1 MSTSNRFLLSLL
13 SILTVIAAV
22 QSMRCYFC
30 NTEVEGQSCNDPV
43 DINNIQVQDCS
54 NLETT
59 NALPVLQNLV
69 NNSNN
74 EVAEKICIILSYTY
88 YSRNVTSRGCELKER
103 SLNGLEADV
112 CAFYRSIRPSYLTNF
127 ECSTCNKDL
136 CNISPL
142 SVPNNT
148 STLLLLSL
156 KSILYHSQ
164 EGNKH
169 ELFFNQLSGEH
180 EGIIVLGLNRP
191 QQKNAFGVNLVNLLK
206 DALDK
211 IRHENICR
219 VLILRSMVPKIFCA
233 GADLKE
239 RAQMN
244 TKEVANFVTNLRTVI
259 SKLQEIPIPV
269 LAAIDGVALGGG
281 LEICL
286 ACDIRVAASSAKMGL
301 VETKLAI
308 IPGAGGTQRLPRLI
322 NPAVAKELIYTA
334 KIIDAKRAY
343 DIGLVNYVVEQ
354 DEGDAAFKKCLGI
367 AEDILP
373 NGPLAIQVAK
383 KAINKGIE
391 VDLDTGLTIEEAC
404 YAQIIPTKDRVE
416 ALKAFKEKRKPI
428 FEGL

>member
-74 EVAEKICIILSYTY
+74 EVGEKICIILSYTY

-127 ECSTCNKDL
+127 ECSTCNEDL

-156 KSILYHSQ
+156 KSILS
-164 EGNKH
+164 
-169 ELFFNQLSGEH
+169 L
-180 EGIIVLGLNRP
+180 
-191 QQKNAFGVNLVNLLK
+191 
-206 DALDK
+206 
-211 IRHENICR
+211 
-219 VLILRSMVPKIFCA
+219 VLIL
-233 GADLKE
+233 
-239 RAQMN
+239 
-244 TKEVANFVTNLRTVI
+244 
-259 SKLQEIPIPV
+259 
-269 LAAIDGVALGGG
+269 
-281 LEICL
+281 
-286 ACDIRVAASSAKMGL
+286 
-301 VETKLAI
+301 
-308 IPGAGGTQRLPRLI
+308 
-322 NPAVAKELIYTA
+322 
-334 KIIDAKRAY
+334 
-343 DIGLVNYVVEQ
+343 
-354 DEGDAAFKKCLGI
+354 
-367 AEDILP
+367 IL
-373 NGPLAIQVAK
+373 
-383 KAINKGIE
+383 
-391 VDLDTGLTIEEAC
+391 
-404 YAQIIPTKDRVE
+404 
-416 ALKAFKEKRKPI
+416 F
-428 FEGL
+428 